1 MAIRQNAF
9 SREKCLEALVLIARE
24 VGPATISDVLRV
36 RYMADK
42 AHLAEYGSLASG
54 DDYIAVSGGA
64 LAINTSG
71 VLRAGWEFSDASGA
85 DLRFVAQLKGSL
97 MVEPPGGRDR
107 VKPLREPDLDR
118 LSEAEV
124 SCIRY
129 SASSYRA
136 LSEWDRERTAMDSA
150 WQTAWNSRTNPEGSV
165 PMPLALIARAL
176 SNAEEVLSYLQA

>member
-9 SREKCLEALVLIARE
+9 SREKCLETLVLIARE
-24 VGPATISDVLRV
+24 VRPATIADVLRV

-54 DDYIAVSGGA
+54 DDYLAIPAGA
-64 LAINTSG
+64 LAMKTLG
-71 VLRAGWEFSDASGA
+71 VLRAGWEFSEASGA
-85 DLRFVAQLKGSL
+85 ELRFVAQLKGSL
-97 MVEPPGGRDR
+97 MIEPPGGRDR

-124 SCIRY
+124 NCIRY
-129 SASSYRA
+129 AASSYQA
-136 LSEWDRERTAMDSA
+136 LSEFDRDRAGMDGA
-150 WQTAWNSRTNPEGSV
+150 WQAAWNSRSKPEGPV
-165 PMPLALIARAL
+165 PMPLPLIARAL